1 MLLRLNMANQNI
13 DMSTTGKKGEGKSIN
28 TKRFLG
34 KLKINASYMVA
45 YDAHDN
51 SIVSYMSKQR

>member
-1 MLLRLNMANQNI
+1 MANQNI

-45 YDAHDN
+45 YDSHDN

>member
-1 MLLRLNMANQNI
+1 
-13 DMSTTGKKGEGKSIN
+13 MSDTATIGKRGKGKSIN

-45 YDAHDN
+45 YDSHDN